1 MNTSLNTR
9 TSKSLLVALIAAC
22 GIVGL
27 ANVAHAE
34 EMTRSVTVKFG
45 DLNLS
50 SDQGIAKL
58 YSRLRIAS
66 GEVCGPEPE
75 FYYFSDHGDWAACRQ
90 TALTRAVGKIGH
102 PALIALHQQKT
113 GVTPAMLVADSK

>member
-9 TSKSLLVALIAAC
+9 ASKSLLVALIAAC
-22 GIVGL
+22 GIVGFSTS
-27 ANVAHAE
+27 AHADE
-34 EMTRSVTVKFG
+34 ITRSVTVKFG

-58 YSRLRIAS
+58 YSRLRIAAAQ
-66 GEVCGPEPE
+66 VCGPEPE
-75 FYYFSDHGDWAACRQ
+75 YAYYTDHGDWAACRQ
-90 TALTRAVGKIGH
+90 TALTRAVGGVGN

>member
-9 TSKSLLVALIAAC
+9 ASKSLLVALIAAC

-34 EMTRSVTVKFG
+34 EITRSVTVNFA

-50 SDQGIAKL
+50 TDKGIARL
-58 YSRLRIAS
+58 YTRLRIAS
-66 GEVCGPEPE
+66 GQVCGSEPE
-75 FYYFSDHGDWAACRQ
+75 YNQFRNHEDWASCRQ
-90 TALTRAVGKIGH
+90 TALTRAVGKVGH

-113 GVTPAMLVADSK
+113 GATPATLVADSK